1 MDILENSSWSLSKEI
16 LSITPQ
22 QSEHLSFSLHLTPLK
37 LTACTWNYGWLVDE
51 VSFCDGFSSGASG
64 EMFVFG
70 CVFSSMA
77 FFVGNLWFFG
87 HVWFQSTC
95 RTCLW
100 SQKHISWRDDEI
112 PSTPPAP
119 WWQLWQHRKHFTLQD
134 SCALYSPVNLQECWT
149 GLPRFHKS
157 RASRRTGA
165 PEFWMPCRALESLQG
180 LQDHLPPHIQD
191 LMDSILPGAA
201 EEANTM
207 TKSLGTIYAEY
218 RRDYST
224 SREYVH
230 LSKTTSTKR
239 PMWTYRIHGTSIFTY
254 IWWISI
260 GKCR

>member
-51 VSFCDGFSSGASG
+51 VSFCDGLSSGASG

-180 LQDHLPPHIQD
+180 LQEHLSPAHSGLDGLHFTRSCWGGQYNDKVFGNHLCWVPSWLQHITGICPSFKNNVDKTPYVNIQD
-191 LMDSILPGAA
+191 PWD
-201 EEANTM
+201 
-207 TKSLGTIYAEY
+207 
-218 RRDYST
+218 
-224 SREYVH
+224 
-230 LSKTTSTKR
+230 
-239 PMWTYRIHGTSIFTY
+239 
-254 IWWISI
+254 
-260 GKCR
+260 